1 MPRNTTTATTTAAT
15 ATAATLN
22 DAIDLTEVQIW
33 PVRNPEGSRIKA
45 MASITING
53 SLRVNGC
60 KIVEGSKGLFLSYPS
75 EKKPG
80 TDQYFPIFHA
90 IDRNVGDKIQ
100 AQVLARYEALSAT

>member
-1 MPRNTTTATTTAAT
+1 MPRNTTTTLNEATTA
-15 ATAATLN
+15 LN

-45 MASITING
+45 MASITLNG

-60 KIVEGSKGLFLSYPS
+60 KIIEGSKGLFLSYPS

-90 IDRNVGDKIQ
+90 IDRTVGDKIQ
-100 AQVLARYEALSAT
+100 AQVLARFEALPAR